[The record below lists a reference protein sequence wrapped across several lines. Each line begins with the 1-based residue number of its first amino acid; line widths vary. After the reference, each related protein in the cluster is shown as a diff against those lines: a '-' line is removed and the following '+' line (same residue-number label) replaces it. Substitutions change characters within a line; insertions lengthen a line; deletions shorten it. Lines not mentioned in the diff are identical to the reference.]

1 MKPVDILIVI
11 AITLIWGLGFT
22 LAKLGFQDFPPILL
36 TAIRYLITALA
47 MVWFVR
53 PPVALMGRIALIS
66 VVAASINYSLIY
78 SGLAGVDASTAA
90 LLIQLEIPFAAIIAA
105 VALKEHLGFKQI
117 FGMALSFVGTGFIV
131 GEPKVQ
137 ENLFPVFLLLAGAFC
152 WASGQV
158 IVRRLGAIDGK
169 VLIAW
174 LSVFGAPQLF
184 LTSYLFESGQS
195 EAIESATWQGWL
207 IILYLGLI
215 MNGLGYALWY
225 RILGRY
231 PVNVCMPYQLLVP
244 AITVVGGV
252 VLLGE
257 EPTLLILVGG
267 VIVILGVAIITIEFP
282 WWGRGRK
289 DRAAT

>member
-1 MKPVDILIVI
+1 MKPLDILIVL
-11 AITLIWGLGFT
+11 AVTLMWGLGFT
-22 LAKLGFQDFPPILL
+22 LAKLGFKDFPPILL
-36 TAIRYLITALA
+36 IAFRYLITASV

-53 PPVALMGRIALIS
+53 PPLALMGRIALIS
-66 VVAASINYSLIY
+66 VVCASINYSLIY

-105 VALKEHLGFKQI
+105 AALKEHLGAKQV

-152 WASGQV
+152 WSSGQV
-158 IVRRLGAIDGK
+158 LVRRLGPVDGAA
-169 VLIAW
+169 LTAW

-184 LTSYLFESGQS
+184 LTSFVFESGQV
-195 EAIESATWQGWL
+195 EAIKSATWQGWA

-215 MNGLGYALWY
+215 MNGVGYALWY
-225 RILGRY
+225 RMLGRY

-244 AITVVGGV
+244 VITVAGGV
-252 VLLGE
+252 LLLGE
-257 EPTLLILVGG
+257 EPTLLILLGG
-267 VIVILGVAIITIEFP
+267 AIVIVGVAIITIEMP
-282 WWGRGRK
+282 WERRRRESRG
-289 DRAAT
+289 